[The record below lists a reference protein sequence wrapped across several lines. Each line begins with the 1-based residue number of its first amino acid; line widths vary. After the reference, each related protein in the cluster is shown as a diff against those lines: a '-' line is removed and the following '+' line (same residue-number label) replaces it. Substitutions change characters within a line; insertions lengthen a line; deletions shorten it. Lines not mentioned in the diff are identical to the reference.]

1 MKYILVL
8 LTIVLLINVKSFCQD
23 SKKTKDVYDER
34 LSRKDLI
41 IRGDKFYD
49 RLRDFLIKESSMDND
64 KYIQISFESLNQ
76 CDSCTRGIYK
86 FQTLSTNA
94 QLYLYFKYNQDSIK
108 IISNYEIDSLVKNTL
123 SFLNENKF
131 SNQQKYSYIK
141 SIIIFLQEK
150 EEYESYNEFPIDN
163 EKK

>member
-1 MKYILVL
+1 M
-8 LTIVLLINVKSFCQD
+8 
-23 SKKTKDVYDER
+23 
-34 LSRKDLI
+34 
-41 IRGDKFYD
+41 
-49 RLRDFLIKESSMDND
+49 
-64 KYIQISFESLNQ
+64 
-76 CDSCTRGIYK
+76 
-86 FQTLSTNA
+86 
-94 QLYLYFKYNQDSIK
+94 LYFKYNQDSIK